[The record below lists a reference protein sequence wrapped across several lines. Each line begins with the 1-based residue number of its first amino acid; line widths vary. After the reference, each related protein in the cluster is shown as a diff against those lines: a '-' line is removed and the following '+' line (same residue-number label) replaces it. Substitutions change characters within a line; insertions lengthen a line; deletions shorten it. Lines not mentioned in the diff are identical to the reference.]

1 MKTFIIT
8 LCCCVSILPAFAF
21 KKKEKELLRVVSSV
35 YYNQNT
41 KIRKVGT
48 IYEITIQTMF
58 ENVTIDSVWF
68 GATPV
73 PCDLLETSKK
83 HRVTIAKDKGTYIVK
98 ANKNLYANYPQQVDS
113 TEAYKNFVAPFSF
126 NADAVIMYKVNGKR
140 YYKIVRGVKMV
151 KAKGT
156 R

>member
-1 MKTFIIT
+1 MKTIMLNVL
-8 LCCCVSILPAFAF
+8 LCVIVFPAAGL
-21 KKKEKELLRVVSSV
+21 KKKEKELVRVLSSV
-35 YYNQNT
+35 YYNQDT

-73 PCDLLETSKK
+73 PCDLLETNKK
-83 HRVTIAKDKGTYIVK
+83 HRVTIASDKGKYIIK
-98 ANKNLYANYPQQVDS
+98 ANKNLYANFPQQVDS
-113 TEAYKNFVAPFSF
+113 TQAFNNFVAPFSY

-140 YYKIVRGVKMV
+140 YYKIVKGVKKV